1 MAELALK
8 TSTLPRQHRMGINPA
23 QIRSRRMRET
33 VFIGFGLAS
42 TLIGLV
48 ALSLLL
54 FDLAAA
60 GLPRLSWDFFMS
72 FPSRRASA

>member
-8 TSTLPRQHRMGINPA
+8 TGTLPRPRVTGIDPA
-23 QIRSRRMRET
+23 QIRARRMREK

-60 GLPRLSWDFFMS
+60 GLH
-72 FPSRRASA
+72 